1 MTQGRMNHGCVTYSE
16 AGRTKIMVAGGVT
29 SLSSPGG
36 EAVVTTSVEVM
47 DWQTRTWTT
56 ARALPRRLTGD
67 VTSDGMLRSNIQQSG
82 IKMIKTQNRPTILGQ
97 YNFEKQNIVLRY
109 DIKYMYFILTL
120 NINVNFKDTSM
131 GVSSGKHWR
140 PSCLL
145 AARVTSV
152 FSNSLPISR
161 EASPSIPT

>member
-1 MTQGRMNHGCVTYSE
+1 MNHGCVTYSE

-29 SLSSPGG
+29 SISSPGG

-67 VTSDGMLRSNIQQSG
+67 VTSDGMSRSNIKQSG

-109 DIKYMYFILTL
+109 DIKYMSFIL
-120 NINVNFKDTSM
+120 
-131 GVSSGKHWR
+131 
-140 PSCLL
+140 CLL
-145 AARVTSV
+145 TSTSTLKIHLWESALGNTGDQAACWRQ
-152 FSNSLPISR
+152 
-161 EASPSIPT
+161 E